1 MRELFGSAAHVCL
14 LCLALPQIWL
24 WVMLRA
30 MDGAAT
36 IGDPNLVFY
45 LAEGATLAA
54 LALVLWRRP
63 FPGGTP
69 RVLESPSGEAPRPDV
84 RASRVLAGAVAV
96 PMALSPALVV
106 AGQLFGVPA
115 LSVAFE
121 IVGAACLVASYAAY
135 FALCSLLPLRDAVS
149 YLLLSF
155 AVVPLVRLPL
165 DMLPVEAASVC
176 AAALPVLYALA
187 LGVARRI
194 AASKPLAESGREAQP
209 GVVAM
214 TPASGVFGT
223 GEGRLGFGLLL
234 VELAAFGIAMGMFR
248 DEAGGVYDAL
258 WFVPLNFVLKTA
270 VPLLTLVAVSRLWQR
285 VSVASLCQAALGLLT
300 LLMVVSVNLED
311 IAAVPFVVFDLA
323 RYVMVVLIFLALAAL
338 ARRSQR
344 HPVVIFA
351 LGMGTYT
358 LALGAGLALRT
369 LLGGVEVSPS
379 VLVLDVVCV
388 LVLCTVLASGVGQ
401 ADDVRLFADGS
412 PELVPAQ
419 APDEIDA
426 RCEAAGRTYA
436 LSERE
441 LDTMKLICRGR
452 SKRYIAEQM
461 ALSENTVRGYAKTL
475 YAKLDIHS
483 RQELMTLVGV
493 E

>member
-1 MRELFGSAAHVCL
+1 MRELFGSVAHICL

-36 IGDPNLVFY
+36 LGDPNLVFY
-45 LAEGATLAA
+45 LAEGAALAA

-63 FPGGTP
+63 SPGGAP
-69 RVLESPSGEAPRPDV
+69 RAPESPSGEASRPNA
-84 RASRVLAGAVAV
+84 RISRVLAGAVAV
-96 PMALSPALVV
+96 LMALSPALVV
-106 AGQLFGVPA
+106 AGQLFGMPA
-115 LSVAFE
+115 LSLAFE

-165 DMLPVEAASVC
+165 DMLPIEVASVC
-176 AAALPVLYALA
+176 AAVLPVLYALA
-187 LGVARRI
+187 LGVARRL
-194 AASKPLAESGREAQP
+194 AASDTPTELAGAAQTSPSAP
-209 GVVAM
+209 GAL
-214 TPASGVFGT
+214 GT
-223 GEGRLGFGLLL
+223 GEGRLGLGLLL
-234 VELAAFGIAMGMFR
+234 VELAAFGVAMGMFR
-248 DEAGGVYDAL
+248 GEAGGVYNAL
-258 WFVPLNFVLKTA
+258 WFVPLNFALKTA
-270 VPLLTLVAVSRLWQR
+270 VPLLALVAVSRLWQR

-300 LLMVVSVNLED
+300 LLMVVSVNLEG

-344 HPVVIFA
+344 HPVVIFS

-388 LVLCTVLASGVGQ
+388 LVLCTVLASGAGQ

-412 PELVPAQ
+412 PELVPSQ

-426 RCEAAGRTYA
+426 RCEAAGRAYA

-483 RQELMTLVGV
+483 RQELMTLVGI